1 MKLQHLCQ
9 TTVVAAALITC
20 AFGTAFAAAGEAR
33 VWNYHVLDD
42 AFRDTERGE
51 LQAMRI
57 EATRGGTF
65 SGAVAVESS
74 EPLTGLRAELVAG
87 DRANPMPEGSSDEV
101 QLRYAVRWEG
111 GGSLPPNLDVLLE
124 DPPDEVAVHDGRAMA
139 GVWVT
144 VTVAD
149 DMEAGA
155 YRGELRIQA
164 DQLDHTVAVP
174 VELNVAG
181 WRMPDSGQWRTW
193 IEMMQSPDTL
203 ALEYELPLWSEEHF
217 ELIGQSFRRIGELG
231 SRVVYI
237 PLIRETNQG
246 NEESMLR
253 WVRHEDGSLEP
264 DYSVIERYVDVARE
278 NLGEIDMVVLYA
290 WDAYLA
296 GHIDRRGNPLQERP
310 EVDEDA
316 PRHQRDNQLRAQQQ
330 WDLFQMGVT
339 VTFMDPSSGE
349 TEPGRLPHYE
359 QEESQEIWKPVY
371 DELRALMRARGLED
385 AMHLGTATDSQPSRE
400 QAEFLQEVSGDLPW
414 VSHAHPSRIRNAPP
428 PNTAIRGVASID
440 YAAHAYHLSFTVNPA
455 IERQYGWRIPE
466 LRAYLCRFGVM
477 NGHPVTVR
485 QLPKINITGRQ
496 RGVGRIGGDFWSVI
510 RDRRGRRS
518 GMVFARYPHN
528 HWRGLNINS
537 YFLAPG
543 PDGPIATARFE
554 NLREGVQECEARI
567 FIESALLD
575 DEKRQQLGEEL
586 AERAQQIL
594 DERQI
599 ALWMGSWPDEDDLEK
614 LGTIGGR
621 SMHEA
626 IWGGLREH
634 DEDLPGYW
642 DGEARRKRS
651 EMGPKGAVWFAE
663 SDWLDRNARLF
674 EVAAEVQ
681 QHLR

>member
-1 MKLQHLCQ
+1 MKLERLCK
-9 TTVVAAALITC
+9 TTVLAVALVTC
-20 AFGTAFAAAGEAR
+20 AFSSAFVSADEVR

-42 AFRDTERGE
+42 AFRDTERGA
-51 LQAMRI
+51 LQAVRI
-57 EATRGGTF
+57 EAARGGSF

-74 EPLTGLRAELVAG
+74 EALTGLRAELVAG
-87 DRANPMPEGSSDEV
+87 DGASAMPESLSDAV
-101 QLRYAVRWEG
+101 QVRYAVRWEG
-111 GGSLPPNLDVLLE
+111 GGGLPPNLDVLLE
-124 DPPDEVAVHDGRAMA
+124 DPPGEVEVHDGRAMV

-144 VTVAD
+144 VAVSD
-149 DMEAGA
+149 EMEAGS
-155 YRGELRIQA
+155 YRGELRIEA
-164 DQLDHTVAVP
+164 DQLDQAVAVP
-174 VELNVAG
+174 VELNVAA

-193 IEMMQSPDTL
+193 VEMMQSPDTL
-203 ALEYELPLWSEEHF
+203 ALEYEVPLWSEEHF

-231 SRVVYI
+231 SRVVYV

-278 NLGEIDMVVLYA
+278 NLGGIDMVVLYA

-296 GHIDRRGNPLQERP
+296 GHIGRGGNPLEGRP

-316 PRHQRDNQLRAQQQ
+316 PRHAQANQLRAQQQ
-330 WDLFQMGVT
+330 WDLYQQGVT
-339 VTFMDPSSGE
+339 VTFLDPSTGE

-359 QEESQEIWKPVY
+359 EEESREIWKAVY

-385 AMHLGTATDSQPSRE
+385 ALYLGTATDHQPSRE

-466 LRAYLCRFGVM
+466 LRAYLCRFGQM
-477 NGHPVTVR
+477 NGRPLIVR

-543 PDGPIATARFE
+543 PDGPIGTARFE

-575 DEKRQQLGEEL
+575 EEKRQQLGEDL

-599 ALWMGSWPDEDDLEK
+599 ALWMGSWPDEEDLQK

-626 IWGGLREH
+626 IWGGLMEQ
-634 DEDLPGYW
+634 DEDLPGFW
-642 DGEARRKRS
+642 DSAARSKRR
-651 EMGPKGAVWFAE
+651 EMGPKGAAWFAE

-674 EVAAEVQ
+674 EIAGQVQ
-681 QHLR
+681 QRLR